1 MWVHISLQLTGYDK
15 SDNLEGIL
23 KSFIHFFGRHFLN
36 AHFVPMV
43 NDHDFTPAFSNLTKC
58 FPASGEWLAGQLYSV
73 YTAEWCPA
81 DRMSEIKSVPS
92 FSSSNPVL

>member
-1 MWVHISLQLTGYDK
+1 MWVHISLQLTGYAT

-23 KSFIHFFGRHFLN
+23 ESLIHFFGGHFLN

-43 NDHDFTPAFSNLTKC
+43 NDRDLTPALSNLTIC

-73 YTAEWCPA
+73 YTAQ
-81 DRMSEIKSVPS
+81 
-92 FSSSNPVL
+92 